1 MTVTTTP
8 TFGLPYPEDNEPIAH
23 LPDILQ
29 QQAEGIEKAL
39 TRFDFNGTDA
49 NRYAARLAAIESI
62 LAGYSPLLDALGTV
76 RNPANRH
83 TTRQKITLNDALL
96 VRFNNLVI
104 ASMRFAYNAG
114 VITQENASYSPFTVP
129 QGFGKAG
136 STRNRISI
144 THSLIAPASTTR
156 ASSATR

>member
-49 NRYAARLAAIESI
+49 NRYAARLAAVYISITEISSI
-62 LAGYSPLLDALGTV
+62 LENLGEINPEIANSPLLQLFRSAKNT
-76 RNPANRH
+76 
-83 TTRQKITLNDALL
+83 ND
-96 VRFNNLVI
+96 ND
-104 ASMRFAYNAG
+104 
-114 VITQENASYSPFTVP
+114 ED
-129 QGFGKAG
+129 GK
-136 STRNRISI
+136 S
-144 THSLIAPASTTR
+144 
-156 ASSATR
+156 